1 MRRSVRG
8 YGHRDVAV
16 LARCSVLIVVA
27 RDQSQ
32 EPVTVH
38 HLRRAGG
45 RPIKAISR
53 VSLEIV
59 PVGHP
64 GMTDVRS
71 ASPEMRST
79 PGMAVD
85 GTPNKGRAIRSG
97 TPITIGRAPIVRGR
111 LSVVPEPD

>member
-1 MRRSVRG
+1 
-8 YGHRDVAV
+8 
-16 LARCSVLIVVA
+16 
-27 RDQSQ
+27 
-32 EPVTVH
+32 
-38 HLRRAGG
+38 
-45 RPIKAISR
+45 
-53 VSLEIV
+53 
-59 PVGHP
+59 
-64 GMTDVRS
+64 MTDVRS

>member
-1 MRRSVRG
+1 VFCVDRRS
-8 YGHRDVAV
+8 
-16 LARCSVLIVVA
+16 ARSTA
-27 RDQSQ
+27 GTGDRPPSPSSWWAPDQ
-32 EPVTVH
+32 
-38 HLRRAGG
+38 G
-45 RPIKAISR
+45 ISR